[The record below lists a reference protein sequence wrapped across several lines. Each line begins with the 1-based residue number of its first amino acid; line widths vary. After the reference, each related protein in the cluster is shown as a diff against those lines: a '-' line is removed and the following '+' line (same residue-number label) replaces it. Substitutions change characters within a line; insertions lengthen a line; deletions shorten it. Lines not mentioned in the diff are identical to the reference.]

1 MIVRLLVIIASL
13 AAFVAVS
20 RAQTMQAVSTPPGPG
35 LKVVLTWPSKSPTQ
49 RYNLYRKIAGA
60 GSYPAAPLNAKPL
73 DRPTS
78 CADIKAVIPPA
89 SPEWQIIA
97 NGLDPAGPF
106 DPCAISTLAASSP
119 QEARLQFLA
128 RTRWKI
134 AVAAGQGYMDKTV
147 INGTAYQYELRS
159 VNAFGTETGVLFTN
173 VAVKAGSPK
182 PVPAPG
188 GLTAA
193 AGDSRVLL
201 LWGNQNDAAGF
212 VVFRSNAAGGPYVRV
227 NEAEFV
233 TQIKEDLEGKPL
245 QAPSNGF
252 LDIQRW
258 ADDGTP
264 TTHLVNGSNI
274 DGPSNG
280 VTYFYK
286 VASLDL
292 LEQQGPLSSEPV
304 SATPSDKTPPIAPT
318 GVSVTAIDS
327 QNRLEVR
334 WSVAS
339 LDVEGHLEKAPIASY
354 RLYRYES
361 ENAPLLTGTQIG
373 GLIPSPPPGQTYV
386 TASDNDSILRPPFGE
401 KTFWYRVEATDASG
415 NVGAR
420 SAAVGGHLK
429 DITPPAPPKGIAAEG
444 FDDFI
449 LVRWNAN
456 TEPDLDGYLIYRTLC
471 HYGVA
476 NPCEPRQPGANQP
489 EHDSVSVRLKGGGEP
504 EIPCTGEYVLIGS
517 VSQADAKKMGN
528 IVSFDDHTVPAGS
541 PLCYSYWI
549 KAYDQAQNKSGN
561 WPVPDH
567 ATEETV
573 CQRLRDRTPPE
584 PAIISALFARD
595 QAIRVE
601 WVGPP
606 VQDIRAYHVYRS
618 DTENGTYKWVGGMTV
633 EHPPTPPKVMSA
645 PYTPPALVG
654 CDEIPLIAIESMS
667 MGYFIDTH
675 VDPKSFYWYKV
686 VGIDQSGNEAPLDKA
701 APMSTFTFTT
711 RQPAASAI
719 TSVTG
724 TTSAPWALVV
734 RWTPT
739 FDPARHKGFA
749 VFRSD
754 KVDGL
759 YRQIGTLLK
768 QAEYKDDQIVKNT
781 TYWYK
786 VVLMDK
792 TGQLSQISPA
802 ASGMLPP

>member
-1 MIVRLLVIIASL
+1 
-13 AAFVAVS
+13 
-20 RAQTMQAVSTPPGPG
+20 
-35 LKVVLTWPSKSPTQ
+35 
-49 RYNLYRKIAGA
+49 
-60 GSYPAAPLNAKPL
+60 
-73 DRPTS
+73 
-78 CADIKAVIPPA
+78 
-89 SPEWQIIA
+89 
-97 NGLDPAGPF
+97 
-106 DPCAISTLAASSP
+106 
-119 QEARLQFLA
+119 
-128 RTRWKI
+128 
-134 AVAAGQGYMDKTV
+134 
-147 INGTAYQYELRS
+147 
-159 VNAFGTETGVLFTN
+159 
-173 VAVKAGSPK
+173 
-182 PVPAPG
+182 
-188 GLTAA
+188 
-193 AGDSRVLL
+193 
-201 LWGNQNDAAGF
+201 
-212 VVFRSNAAGGPYVRV
+212 
-227 NEAEFV
+227 
-233 TQIKEDLEGKPL
+233 
-245 QAPSNGF
+245 
-252 LDIQRW
+252 
-258 ADDGTP
+258 
-264 TTHLVNGSNI
+264 
-274 DGPSNG
+274 
-280 VTYFYK
+280 
-286 VASLDL
+286 
-292 LEQQGPLSSEPV
+292 
-304 SATPSDKTPPIAPT
+304 
-318 GVSVTAIDS
+318 
-327 QNRLEVR
+327 
-334 WSVAS
+334 
-339 LDVEGHLEKAPIASY
+339 
-354 RLYRYES
+354 
-361 ENAPLLTGTQIG
+361 
-373 GLIPSPPPGQTYV
+373 
-386 TASDNDSILRPPFGE
+386 
-401 KTFWYRVEATDASG
+401 VEATDASG